1 VTDINFDVQT
11 PDVLMDAVLTS
22 DVLANAVVMNDI
34 PANAVQTAELWRARP
49 GAFSPRS
56 AFLGTGVSGVGSGTV
71 GGGTVGSGTVGSGT
85 APCVVVRQVPRVPGK
100 AALAFPVPQSAAAA
114 QLGHINNYNQMTSVY
129 AVGEGASGPPPYR
142 EPA

>member
-1 VTDINFDVQT
+1 VPNVTDINFDVQT
-11 PDVLMDAVLTS
+11 PDVLTN

-34 PANAVQTAELWRARP
+34 PANAVQAVELWRERP

-56 AFLGTGVSGVGSGTV
+56 AFLGTGVPGVGGGTV
-71 GGGTVGSGTVGSGT
+71 GGGTVGGGT

-114 QLGHINNYNQMTSVY
+114 QLGHINNYNHMTSVY

>member
-1 VTDINFDVQT
+1 VPNVTDINF
-11 PDVLMDAVLTS
+11 
-22 DVLANAVVMNDI
+22 
-34 PANAVQTAELWRARP
+34 AVQTAELWRARP

-56 AFLGTGVSGVGSGTV
+56 AFLGTGVSGVGGGTV
-71 GGGTVGSGTVGSGT
+71 GGGIVGGGIVGGGIVGGGIVGSGIVGSGT

-100 AALAFPVPQSAAAA
+100 AALAFPVPQSAFLA

>member
-1 VTDINFDVQT
+1 VPNVTDINFDVQT
-11 PDVLMDAVLTS
+11 PDVLTS

-34 PANAVQTAELWRARP
+34 PANTVATNAVQTAELWRARP

-56 AFLGTGVSGVGSGTV
+56 AFLGTGVSGVGGGTV
-71 GGGTVGSGTVGSGT
+71 GGGIVGSGT

-100 AALAFPVPQSAAAA
+100 AALAFPVPQSAFLA

>member
-1 VTDINFDVQT
+1 MTDINFDVQT
-11 PDVLMDAVLTS
+11 PDVL
-22 DVLANAVVMNDI
+22 ANAVVMNDI
-34 PANAVQTAELWRARP
+34 SANAVQTAELWRARP

-56 AFLGTGVSGVGSGTV
+56 AFLGTGVSGVGG
-71 GGGTVGSGTVGSGT
+71 GTVGSGT

-100 AALAFPVPQSAAAA
+100 AALAFPVPQSAASA